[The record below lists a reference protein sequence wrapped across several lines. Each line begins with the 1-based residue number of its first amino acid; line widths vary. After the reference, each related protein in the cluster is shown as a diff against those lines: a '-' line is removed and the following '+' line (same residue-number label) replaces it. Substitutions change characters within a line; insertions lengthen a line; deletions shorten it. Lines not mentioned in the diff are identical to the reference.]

1 MKIKFLVMEITST
14 ERGSSE
20 IDRYDTYQE
29 AESRIISE
37 ISNPDVTTVAEYFI
51 RKIYVNK

>member
-29 AESRIISE
+29 AESRITSE

-51 RKIYVNK
+51 RKIYVNE